1 MASLN
6 SLRVH
11 CQHRPG
17 YDGIATIA
25 EDDYRAAARR
35 HPDIASHVEIS
46 FGLTPEA
53 LRQGMATADVL
64 VGTAGVI
71 RASFPIAAPRLKW
84 IFTTSA
90 GVDKLVPFDWAPPGV
105 QVANNSGA
113 HGRKAAEFAQM
124 ALLMLHT
131 RMQVFAANQREKR
144 WHKIFSSS
152 IAGRTLVVV
161 GLGGIGG
168 AAAEGAKRLGM
179 TVIGV
184 RNRQEAHAVCD
195 RVVETSRLDEVLP
208 LADYLLIALPLT
220 PATTRLFDRRRLDLL
235 KSGAGLINIAR
246 GRVIDNDAV
255 ADKLD
260 RDELS
265 GAVLDV
271 FDQEPLA
278 ADSRL
283 WSTRNLIITPH
294 VSSEDS
300 EMHVAHTLDIFF
312 EHVRCWLAGKPLPN
326 LIDAMRGY

>member
-1 MASLN
+1 MVSPI
-6 SLRVH
+6 SVRVH
-11 CQHRPG
+11 CQHRQG
-17 YDGIATIA
+17 YDGIATITEEA
-25 EDDYRAAARR
+25 YGAAAER
-35 HPDIASHVEIS
+35 HPDVARRVEIS
-46 FGLTPEA
+46 FGLTPEE

-71 RASFPIAAPRLKW
+71 RASFPISAPRLKW

-90 GVDKLVPFDWAPPGV
+90 GVDKLVPFDWAPSGV

-124 ALLMLHT
+124 ALLILHN

-144 WHKIFSSS
+144 WQKIFSSS
-152 IAGRTLVVV
+152 IAGRTLVVA
-161 GLGGIGG
+161 GIGGIGG
-168 AAAEGAKRLGM
+168 AAAESARRLGM

-184 RNRQEAHAVCD
+184 RNRPEPHAAC
-195 RVVETSRLDEVLP
+195 DEVLP

-235 KSGAGLINIAR
+235 KPGASLINIAR
-246 GRVIDNDAV
+246 GRVIDSDAV

-260 RDELS
+260 RGELS

-271 FDQEPLA
+271 FDQEPLP

-283 WSTRNLIITPH
+283 WNTRNLIVTPH
-294 VSSEDS
+294 VSSEDV
-300 EMHVAHTLDIFF
+300 EMHVAHSLDIFF
-312 EHVRCWLAGKPLPN
+312 EHLRCWLEDKPLPN
-326 LIDAMRGY
+326 LIDPARGY